1 MKYFKDIKNFE
12 DLKKQFRIL
21 AMKYHPDRPSGD
33 SEIMKAINNEYD
45 ILFPMWKDRE
55 NIKSNETANSDRNEF
70 YTSNGW
76 KGDKYDRDLTT
87 KEIAKRIREQLKKEY
102 SDCKFSVKKHEF
114 SGGASISVT
123 IKETPKSI
131 YATNNDII
139 NYSLFDKSENDDN
152 FNAYGNKLIK
162 DIFKICNSYR
172 YSDCDGMIDYFC
184 TNFYLTVNAGE
195 YGETVKVVRRN
206 KKTTK
211 KSTKKE
217 NDKKIDNSFKIVENY
232 EKHGIEL
239 YFDNIPTE
247 EFRSMLKQ
255 FSFKWNRNKKC
266 WYAKKTNDIMIVLE
280 NIQSKQLPA

>member
-1 MKYFKDIKNFE
+1 MKYFKNINSLE
-12 DLKKQFRIL
+12 DLKKQFKKL
-21 AMKYHPDRPSGD
+21 AFKHHPDKGGD
-33 SEIMKAINNEYD
+33 VEVMKAINNEYD
-45 ILFPMWKDRE
+45 MLFPIWKNRD
-55 NIKSNETANSDRNEF
+55 NIKTEETAESTRNEF
-70 YTSNGW
+70 YTQNGW
-76 KGDKYDRDLTT
+76 KGDKYDRNLTT

-114 SGGASISVT
+114 AGGASISVT

-195 YGETVKVVRRN
+195 YGETVKVVIRN
-206 KKTTK
+206 KKYT
-211 KSTKKE
+211 
-217 NDKKIDNSFKIVENY
+217 
-232 EKHGIEL
+232 
-239 YFDNIPTE
+239 
-247 EFRSMLKQ
+247 
-255 FSFKWNRNKKC
+255 NRR
-266 WYAKKTNDIMIVLE
+266 L
-280 NIQSKQLPA
+280 

>member
-1 MKYFKDIKNFE
+1 MKYFKDIKSFE
-12 DLKKQFRIL
+12 DLKKQFRKL
-21 AMKYHPDRPSGD
+21 AMKYHPDRPHGD
-33 SEIMKAINNEYD
+33 SETMKTINNEYD
-45 ILFPMWKDRE
+45 ILFPIWKDRE
-55 NIKSNETANSDRNEF
+55 NIISNETAESDRSEF
-70 YTSNGW
+70 YTTNGW

-114 SGGASISVT
+114 AGGASISVT

-195 YGETVKVVRRN
+195 YGETVKIAIRN
-206 KKTTK
+206 K

-239 YFDNIPTE
+239 YFNNIPTE
-247 EFRSMLKQ
+247 DFRNMLKQ
-255 FSFKWNRNKKC
+255 FGFKWNRNKKC
-266 WYAKKTNDIMIVLE
+266 WYTKKTNDIMIVLE
-280 NIQSKQLPA
+280 NIQSQQLPA